1 MGPGLFLYIE
11 SDIDF
16 NTNGNANEREKCMRV
31 IRTSFIIVFCIVGAL
46 FLAYQGVYWMVQN
59 NRKAQY
65 AELVSF
71 FDSQEV
77 RGDIEKVLKSKDPQ
91 AFTEAGAIREYDLD
105 FNSIAEGTG
114 RSIRVL
120 INGDSNLYISVKYIF
135 VNNRWEMSV
144 LVSSY
149 ELQKLLE
156 TKE

>member
-1 MGPGLFLYIE
+1 
-11 SDIDF
+11 
-16 NTNGNANEREKCMRV
+16 MRV

-46 FLAYQGVYWMVQN
+46 LLAYQGVNWMVQN
-59 NRKAQY
+59 NKKAQY

-91 AFTEAGAIREYDLD
+91 AFTEAGVIREYDLD

-120 INGDSNLYISVKYIF
+120 INGDSNLYIGVKYIF

>member
-1 MGPGLFLYIE
+1 
-11 SDIDF
+11 
-16 NTNGNANEREKCMRV
+16 MRV

-59 NRKAQY
+59 NKKAQY

-77 RGDIEKVLKSKDPQ
+77 RGDIEKVLKSKDPL

-105 FNSIAEGTG
+105 YNSIAEGTG

-120 INGDSNLYISVKYIF
+120 INGDPSIYLGVKYIF
-135 VNNRWEMSV
+135 INSKWQMSIV
-144 LVSSY
+144 TSSNK
-149 ELQKLLE
+149 LQQLLKSTE
-156 TKE
+156 

>member
-1 MGPGLFLYIE
+1 
-11 SDIDF
+11 
-16 NTNGNANEREKCMRV
+16 MRV

-46 FLAYQGVYWMVQN
+46 FLAYQGVNWMVQN

-114 RSIRVL
+114 RSIRVR

>member
-1 MGPGLFLYIE
+1 M
-11 SDIDF
+11 
-16 NTNGNANEREKCMRV
+16 NEREKDMRV

-46 FLAYQGVYWMVQN
+46 FLAYQGVNWMVQN

>member
-1 MGPGLFLYIE
+1 
-11 SDIDF
+11 
-16 NTNGNANEREKCMRV
+16 MRV

-105 FNSIAEGTG
+105 YSSIAEGTG

>member
-1 MGPGLFLYIE
+1 
-11 SDIDF
+11 
-16 NTNGNANEREKCMRV
+16 MRV

-59 NRKAQY
+59 NKKAQY

-77 RGDIEKVLKSKDPQ
+77 RAEIEQVIKSEDPH
-91 AFTEAGAIREYDLD
+91 AFTEAGVIKKYDLD
-105 FNSIAEGTG
+105 YDSMGVRTG
-114 RSIRVL
+114 RSIRVI
-120 INGDSNLYISVKYIF
+120 INDDPSIYIGVKYIF